1 MLRIVCIFIFVL
13 CVALWVN
20 NIVNDV
26 VRTMLATMNPF
37 DENKI
42 DEDEGKMFM
51 YLRTV
56 LAFMIAISLTG
67 ILCL

>member
-51 YLRTV
+51 YLR
-56 LAFMIAISLTG
+56 I
-67 ILCL
+67 